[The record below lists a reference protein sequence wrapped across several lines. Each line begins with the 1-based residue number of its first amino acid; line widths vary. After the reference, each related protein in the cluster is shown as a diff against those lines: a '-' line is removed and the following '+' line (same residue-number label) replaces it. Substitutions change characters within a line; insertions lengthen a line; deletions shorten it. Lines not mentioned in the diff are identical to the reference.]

1 MYSSYCYVF
10 ILMFSMFPLLSAG
23 TLPEIVPSPQEISW
37 TSEPETMA
45 DANIFTSISISDELQ
60 TPAWALGR
68 LERALGRT
76 LLQHKEGSIR
86 LLKSSMPASIP
97 ARTRHEAYG
106 LIVTTTGVT
115 IHAETAHGLHNG
127 LITLASLITRDKRIP
142 CVSISDWPDQEIR
155 GTCVSGI
162 DLAEE
167 RFEQFIALK
176 LNLLILEDGGLY
188 DMDQSEKSARYV
200 QFAEKCR
207 ACFVEFVPEL
217 QSLGWGHYVLQ
228 REPRAVEA
236 RWIER
241 KSFPVLEGR
250 VYSPDPPLPDAVEV
264 INAQFDDGLNGWTA
278 ETYKT
283 RWIPAT
289 VEEAAV
295 VSPGPNDGTPLL
307 QLSLNEPG
315 TVRVSQELAVQP
327 NARYT
332 LKCTISTKGV
342 IGTGAYFEVYGIDKK
357 RYMTLIGPHQGA
369 FCGDMERQEAQVVF
383 NTGAYQRARP
393 GGSLTDSP
401 QVHDGFEKVCLYLR
415 LQDSTGT
422 AWFDSGEI
430 APEQSPNRLA
440 NSVVTDSAKVV
451 VENEAGFLYEEG
463 RDYLLEI
470 PELRYP
476 YAIGAPLQVILTDD
490 SRIKNGDILFL
501 SYNQAEMEDITCCP
515 SEPLYDAFMR
525 RSIGNVVKQL
535 RPKYLH
541 IGHDEPRFFNRDQ
554 RCADRSMSNEALLV
568 DAIKR
573 IRESALAADP
583 FIRIM
588 MWDDAINPYQNGP
601 HLSTEKVAEYLPKD
615 IIINIWWYDNFD
627 LDRQLG
633 DSTAY
638 FMNQGFSV
646 TGSPWFRIPN
656 ARRWTELFD
665 GYKDNLKAL
674 GIIYTSWG
682 EVPDPWGALEFTA
695 EHSWSY
701 GNPAFTDAS
710 RIP

>member
-1 MYSSYCYVF
+1 MYSSHCFVLS
-10 ILMFSMFPLLSAG
+10 LMFSMFPLLWAD

-37 TSEPETMA
+37 TSEPETIA
-45 DANIFTSISISDELQ
+45 DANIYTSISISDELQ
-60 TPAWALGR
+60 TPTWALGQ
-68 LERALGRT
+68 LERALGKP

-86 LLKSSMPASIP
+86 LIKSSVPASIP
-97 ARTRHEAYG
+97 VRTRHEAYC
-106 LIVTTTGVT
+106 LTVTPDGVT
-115 IHAETAHGLHNG
+115 IQAETAHGLHNG
-127 LITLASLITRDKRIP
+127 LTTLASLITRDKRIP
-142 CVSISDWPDQEIR
+142 CVTISDWPDQEIR
-155 GTCVSGI
+155 GTYVSGI

-167 RFEQFIALK
+167 RFEQFVALK
-176 LNLLILEDGGLY
+176 LNLLLLEDGGLY
-188 DMDQSEKSARYV
+188 DMDQPAKSARYV

-207 ACFVEFVPEL
+207 ACFIEFVPEL
-217 QSLGWGHYVLQ
+217 QSLGWGHFVLQ

-236 RWIER
+236 RWVER
-241 KSFPVLEGR
+241 KSFPVSEGR
-250 VYSPDPPLPDAVEV
+250 VYSPDPPLPDAIDV
-264 INAQFDDGLNGWTA
+264 INAQFDEGLNGWIA
-278 ETYKT
+278 ETHKT
-283 RWIPAT
+283 CWLPST

-295 VSPGPNDGTPLL
+295 VSPGPNDRAPLL

-315 TVRVSQELAVQP
+315 TVRVSQELSVQP
-327 NARYT
+327 DARYT
-332 LKCTISTKGV
+332 LKCTIGTKGV
-342 IGTGAYFEVYGIDKK
+342 TGAGAYIEVYGIGQRGD
-357 RYMTLIGPHQGA
+357 MTLIGPHQGA
-369 FCGDMERQEAQVVF
+369 FRGDMERQEALVVF

-393 GGSLTDSP
+393 GGSLPDSH
-401 QVHDGFEKVCLYLR
+401 QVHDGFEKVRLYLR

-422 AWFDSGEI
+422 AWFNSVAI
-430 APEQSPNRLA
+430 VPEQSPNPLA

-476 YAIGAPLQVILTDD
+476 YAMGAPLQVILTED
-490 SRIKNGDILFL
+490 SRIKNGDTLLL

-525 RSIGNVVKQL
+525 RSIDNIVEQL

-554 RCADRSMSNEALLV
+554 RCADRNMSNEALLV

-583 FIRIM
+583 LIRIM

-601 HLSTEKVAEYLPKD
+601 HLNTEKVAEYLPKD

-638 FMNQGFSV
+638 FMSQGFSV

-665 GYKDNLKAL
+665 GYKDNSKAL

-701 GNPAFTDAS
+701 GNPAFTDDS
-710 RIP
+710 RVP